1 MKICKVYKSKI
12 LPSYKSKKRE
22 ERRENREEER
32 REDGY
37 WAKHKLQGVGVGLQT
52 AVSGSRGICYMLG
65 VQQQNPR
72 TRHYYSGGMLGV
84 KVARGC
90 NNIFNSVSLFNCL
103 SLSVCFSFYF
113 YFSSACRDRRQTLR
127 LFAGNWQRWSGSV
140 ACNDRNKL
148 RDARLYCRAQRS
160 QCFLSL

>member
-1 MKICKVYKSKI
+1 MLSFSSKKKDDQ
-12 LPSYKSKKRE
+12 PPHFGHCTSFVFKREERREKREERGEKRE
-22 ERRENREEER
+22 ERRENRVEER

-37 WAKHKLQGVGVGLQT
+37 WAKHKLQDVGVGLQT

-72 TRHYYSGGMLGV
+72 TRHYYSRGMLGV

-127 LFAGNWQRWSGSV
+127 LFAGN
-140 ACNDRNKL
+140 
-148 RDARLYCRAQRS
+148 
-160 QCFLSL
+160 